1 MFIKKFEDFI
11 NEAYLKGGRQPVY
24 HFTSSSGLLGIIKSD
39 ELKTS
44 KPARQSHGY
53 DKSISLTRNI
63 DYSDSRNDFCLELDS
78 DSLLRDGYRIYPVD
92 EISWK
97 EGKPNKLAIKNFNFI
112 KSNFLDVKSG
122 KRGTKHG
129 LKLPKNPILETEFE
143 ERIYKNVK
151 GVGKYILR
159 IILNR
164 DVLNTRI
171 GFLNEDLRDILVD
184 YLNKYPHV
192 RIYKSD
198 GDFRRSI
205 DITDLVINKEVI
217 KI

>member
-205 DITDLVINKEVI
+205 DITDLVVNKEVI

>member
-78 DSLLRDGYRIYPVD
+78 DSLLIDGYRIYPVD

-97 EGKPNKLAIKNFNFI
+97 EGKPNKAIKNSNFI
-112 KSNFLDVKSG
+112 KSNFPYVKSG

-205 DITDLVINKEVI
+205 DITDLVTNKEVI

>member
-151 GVGKYILR
+151 GVGKYLLR
-159 IILNR
+159 IILYR
-164 DVLNTRI
+164 DVLTTRI
-171 GFLNEDLRDILVD
+171 GFINEDLRDILVD